1 MLTKNAC
8 LLNRIFSHSV
18 DAFYSSEKK
27 TLRQYRMVKSVV
39 CLYVMCL
46 LVCADTLLVKYP
58 REPQKRNGKCG
69 ISSFSTTQLYLST
82 NPSSY
87 KIHTLFSLHFS
98 QVALLFQDQTNIAH
112 NHRQSVEIKVNK
124 VRCFKT
130 PTLSSC

>member
-46 LVCADTLLVKYP
+46 LVCADTFIGQIPKGTTEKK
-58 REPQKRNGKCG
+58 REMWYIFIQH
-69 ISSFSTTQLYLST
+69 
-82 NPSSY
+82 
-87 KIHTLFSLHFS
+87 HTAVSLHKSFFI
-98 QVALLFQDQTNIAH
+98 QNPHTF
-112 NHRQSVEIKVNK
+112 
-124 VRCFKT
+124 
-130 PTLSSC
+130 